1 MRVQGGS
8 CAGMRSRKLWR
19 GLCFMPVLC
28 AVLLAGCSGLRE
40 TTVFYTPVSDRYYP
54 PKEKKAEIPV
64 LSKAPDWP
72 HRMIGRF
79 AMQSDRGYRFVHQA
93 ILYNARLQGADAV
106 IIRKLAQDVREIH
119 NYIPPGWESI
129 PQSNVIYQQVKND
142 QGQWVTVPQVYTTY
156 VPVFRP
162 GRTEVSESEWA
173 DVTAEM
179 VVRRGKVPLAAPQ
192 PAQIEMPR

>member
-1 MRVQGGS
+1 MR
-8 CAGMRSRKLWR
+8 MTKLR
-19 GLCFMPVLC
+19 CGLRFMPVLC

-40 TTVFYTPVSDRYYP
+40 TTVFYTPVADRYYA

-64 LSKAPDWP
+64 LSQPPGWS
-72 HRMIGRF
+72 HRVIGRF

-106 IIRKLAQDVREIH
+106 IIRKLAQDVRQIH
-119 NYIPPGWESI
+119 NYIPPGWESV
-129 PQSNVIYQQVKND
+129 PQSNVYYQQVQND

-162 GRTEVSESEWA
+162 GRTVVSESEWA

-179 VVRRGKVPLAAPQ
+179 VVRRGKEPLAVPE
-192 PAQIEMPR
+192 PAQIEMP